1 MVANPILVIHFK
13 IMNILLYTSPIGCL
27 NSQTLVSFIPPE
39 GFKFQVYYLG
49 DSDFKAHRGVYSMH
63 MYCFQNQLVLQMN
76 GGVDYTPQV
85 PPQGCIFHAQVLFL
99 RDKWSPNEWRSRLY
113 PPSTPTTICMW
124 ACIGIVSQR
133 QMVPK

>member
-63 MYCFQNQLVLQMN
+63 RYCFLETTGLQMN

-85 PPQGCIFHAQVLFL
+85 PPQRYVCGHA
-99 RDKWSPNEWRSRLY
+99 
-113 PPSTPTTICMW
+113 
-124 ACIGIVSQR
+124 
-133 QMVPK
+133 